1 MSKQLQLN
9 GIVINK
15 FSFMEAILI
24 SKEQITNCNF
34 YPVSNN
40 ENIIDQLK
48 KAMVLGNN
56 FKGKCRIAFNTS
68 DGIKAVET
76 TVWSVSE
83 NHVLL
88 KGDIVIPLNA
98 VVKVEL

>member
-1 MSKQLQLN
+1 
-9 GIVINK
+9 
-15 FSFMEAILI
+15 MEVKNITKELI
-24 SKEQITNCNF
+24 ANCVF
-34 YPVSNN
+34 HPVVDNQH
-40 ENIIDQLK
+40 IIDQLK

-56 FKGKCRIAFNTS
+56 FKCKCKIVFNTS
-68 DGIKAVET
+68 DGAKLVET

-98 VVKVEL
+98 IIKVEF

>member
-1 MSKQLQLN
+1 
-9 GIVINK
+9 
-15 FSFMEAILI
+15 MEATYI

-40 ENIIDQLK
+40 ENITEQLK

-56 FKGKCRIAFNTS
+56 FKGKCKIIFNTA
-68 DGIKAVET
+68 DGAKAVET

-88 KGDIVIPLNA
+88 KGDIFIPLNA
-98 VVKVEL
+98 VIKVEF